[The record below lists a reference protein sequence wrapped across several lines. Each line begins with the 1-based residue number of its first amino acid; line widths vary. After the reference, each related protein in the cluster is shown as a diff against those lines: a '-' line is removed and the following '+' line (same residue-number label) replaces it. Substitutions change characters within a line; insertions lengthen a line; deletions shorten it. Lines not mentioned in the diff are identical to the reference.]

1 MTTLSREAVP
11 GTVPRVL
18 VTQRLLAPVQ
28 AELGRRL
35 ALDVHDSDRPLPR
48 RELLRRA
55 RGCAGL
61 VTTPTD
67 RVDEEL
73 LDAAGPGLRVIAQ
86 HAVGYD
92 NVDVAAC
99 TRRGILVAHTPGVL
113 TQATAELT
121 MALLLALLR
130 RVVEGDRLIRRRRRW
145 VWSPTWMLGTGLQGK
160 TLGIV
165 GYGRIGQAVAEL
177 ARAFGMD
184 VVYTSRSGG
193 IPLADLLGLAD
204 AVSLHV
210 PLTPET
216 RHLIDGHAL
225 SLMRPTAVLVNTSRG
240 PVVDE
245 QALVEALR
253 EGRIAGAALD
263 VYEREPKVS
272 EELLQ
277 LDNVV
282 LTPHL
287 GSATRE
293 TREAMGMLCVE
304 ALRAVLLDGQPPP
317 HLVNPEALSA
327 RMSPRSQAP
336 G

>member
-1 MTTLSREAVP
+1 MPASL
-11 GTVPRVL
+11 PRVL
-18 VTQRLLAPVQ
+18 ATRRLVASVQ
-28 AELGRRL
+28 AELARL
-35 ALDVHDSDRPLPR
+35 FAFDVNDAEEPLPR
-48 RELLRRA
+48 GELLRRA

-61 VTTPTD
+61 VTMPTD

-73 LDAAGPGLRVIAQ
+73 LDAAGPGLRVVAQ

-99 TRRGILVAHTPGVL
+99 TRRGVLVAHTPGVL

-121 MALLLALLR
+121 MALLLAVAR
-130 RVVEGDRLIRRRRRW
+130 RVVEGDRLIRRRGRW
-145 VWSPTWMLGTGLQGK
+145 IWSPTWMLGTGLSGK

-165 GYGRIGQAVAEL
+165 GYGRIGRAVAGL

-184 VVYTSRSGG
+184 VVYTSRSAG
-193 IPLADLLGLAD
+193 IPLDDLLRAAD

-216 RHLIDGHAL
+216 RHLIDDRAL
-225 SLMRPTAVLVNTSRG
+225 ALMRPTALLVNTSRG

-245 QALVEALR
+245 QALARALR

-263 VYEREPKVS
+263 VFEREPEVS
-272 EELLQ
+272 EELLE
-277 LDNVV
+277 LENVV
-282 LTPHL
+282 CVPHL
-287 GSATRE
+287 GSATPE

-304 ALRAVLLDGQPPP
+304 ALRAVLLEGRPPA
-317 HLVNPEALSA
+317 HLVNPEALA
-327 RMSPRSQAP
+327 GRPEAGLGP